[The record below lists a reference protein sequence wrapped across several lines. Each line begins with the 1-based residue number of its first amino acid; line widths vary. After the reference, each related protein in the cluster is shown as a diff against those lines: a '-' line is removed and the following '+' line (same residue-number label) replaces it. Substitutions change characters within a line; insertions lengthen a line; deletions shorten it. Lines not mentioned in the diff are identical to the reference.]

1 VKVFTHGVG
10 GAQDLPL
17 PLPFAL
23 AGGAAAL
30 AISFIVLTL
39 AWRRP
44 RYDAR
49 TAGRPLPAA
58 VDRAFSGG
66 VATWALRI
74 LGLAVAG
81 YISWAAVAGPDTAVN
96 PTFKFVFVL
105 LWVGIVPAS
114 LLLGPVYAA
123 MNPLRTIHRGLSRLT
138 GGDPDAGVVPL
149 PAAVGLW
156 PAALGLFAFTYLELV
171 YPEANYL
178 YSIRLWFAVYA
189 AVVLVGAAVFGDRW
203 IAAADP
209 FEAYSRL
216 VAHLSVFGRREDGR
230 LVVRSPLANLDGV
243 PAVPGLVAVVAVMVG
258 STAFDSFK
266 ESLAWLRVLQAAGG
280 HTHLLETLALLAFCL
295 LVGGTFGVA
304 TAMATPAEGT
314 ARRRLPAQFA
324 HSIVPIV
331 VGYILA
337 HYLSLLVE
345 TGQQG
350 LIELSDPMGTG
361 ADLLGTANLQTSYW
375 LSNNQTFLAY
385 TKVISIVGGHVLG
398 VIAAHDRS
406 MKVLPE
412 RNRLT
417 GQLPLLMVMVGYT
430 VGGLYLLL
438 TV

>member
-1 VKVFTHGVG
+1 MKAFTHGVG

-30 AISFIVLTL
+30 GISFVVLTL
-39 AWRRP
+39 AWRR
-44 RYDAR
+44 RRFHAA

-66 VATWALRI
+66 VATWLLRL

-81 YISWAAVAGPDTAVN
+81 YVTWAAVAGPDTAVN

-105 LWVGIVPAS
+105 LWVGLVPAS
-114 LLLGPVYAA
+114 LLFGPVYAA
-123 MNPLRTIHRGLSRLT
+123 MNPLRTIHRGISRIT
-138 GGDPDAGVVPL
+138 GGDPDEGVVSM
-149 PAAVGLW
+149 PAWVGLW
-156 PAALGLFAFTYLELV
+156 PAALGLLAFTYLELV
-171 YPEANYL
+171 YPESNYL
-178 YSIRLWFAVYA
+178 YSVRLWFAVYA

-209 FEAYSRL
+209 FEAYSTL
-216 VAHLSVFGRREDGR
+216 VAHLSPFGRRRDGR
-230 LVVRSPLANLDGV
+230 LVVRSPLQNLDGV
-243 PAVPGLVAVVAVMVG
+243 PPVPGLVAVVAVLVG

-266 ESLAWLRVLQAAGG
+266 ESLAWLRVLQRGG
-280 HTHLLETLALLAFCL
+280 GNTHLLETLALIGSCL
-295 LVGGTFGVA
+295 LIAITFGVA
-304 TAMATPAEGT
+304 TAVSGATREHP
-314 ARRRLPAQFA
+314 RRRLPTLFA
-324 HSIVPIV
+324 HSLTPII
-331 VGYILA
+331 VGYIIA

-361 ADLLGTANLQTSYW
+361 ANLLGTADLQVNYW

-385 TKVISIVGGHVLG
+385 TKVVAIVGGHVLG
-398 VIAAHDRS
+398 VIAAHDRALT
-406 MKVLPE
+406 VLP
-412 RNRLT
+412 RRRHVA
-417 GQLPLLMVMVGYT
+417 GQLPLLLVMVGYT